1 MRWKDL
7 REKMDRVRQG
17 KTWVGLQDFEKE
29 TEKLIEK
36 SGREIG
42 RCVHQRSKRW
52 YIYTLKYQM
61 MMLD

>member
-17 KTWVGLQDFEKE
+17 KTWVGLQDFEEKN

-42 RCVHQRSKRW
+42 RCVH
-52 YIYTLKYQM
+52 
-61 MMLD
+61 